1 MNDLNMHFVI
11 SAPRSGSTWL
21 STALNHHPELFATE
35 HRLFGRFCEI
45 WKNNNGT
52 MTPRITSD
60 SYARAFGMHYFY
72 GCMGLEYESFVDLF
86 QAEFVRFLV
95 NFAQR
100 HAGKRVVVDKV
111 TPYAGTEKLV
121 VGRIR
126 ELFPEAKLVQLVR
139 DGRDVLTSGTFDWLL
154 KDAAGTARHDFFV
167 NHQPG
172 KKLTRFF
179 DDAVIQRW
187 ASTWLETIDAFR
199 LPELTAEASDDSSW
213 TLVRYE
219 SMQENLASE
228 LIKLFRVFGVDDSQ
242 EIATRCEQQSSF
254 RVTAGR
260 EPGDADPFAKA
271 RKGAVGDWKNYFT
284 RADGELFERLAGRGL
299 VEMGYES
306 SGDWVANLPEE
317 LNLVSE

>member
-1 MNDLNMHFVI
+1 MHFVI

-45 WKNNNGT
+45 WKNNDGT
-52 MTPRITSD
+52 TAPRITSD
-60 SYARAFGMHYFY
+60 SYARAFAMHYFY
-72 GCMGLEYESFVDLF
+72 GCMGLEYEPFVDLF

-100 HAGKRVVVDKV
+100 HTGKRVVVDKV

-126 ELFPEAKLVQLVR
+126 QLFPDAKLVQLVR

-167 NHQPG
+167 NPQPG

-179 DDAVIQRW
+179 DDRVIQQW
-187 ASTWLETIDAFR
+187 ASTWLATMDACR
-199 LPELTAEASDDSSW
+199 GLALTAQGSNDASW

-219 SMQENLASE
+219 SMKQDLAIE
-228 LIKLFRVFGVDDSQ
+228 LVKLFRVFGVEDSQ
-242 EIATRCEQQSSF
+242 EIANRCEQQASF
-254 RVTAGR
+254 RAMAGR
-260 EPGDADPFAKA
+260 EAGDADPFAKA
-271 RKGAVGDWKNYFT
+271 RKGAVGDWRNYFT
-284 RADGELFERLAGRGL
+284 RADGELFERVAGRGL
-299 VEMGYES
+299 VEMGYEPNS
-306 SGDWVANLPEE
+306 DWVASLPEQ
-317 LNLVSE
+317 LNLISQ